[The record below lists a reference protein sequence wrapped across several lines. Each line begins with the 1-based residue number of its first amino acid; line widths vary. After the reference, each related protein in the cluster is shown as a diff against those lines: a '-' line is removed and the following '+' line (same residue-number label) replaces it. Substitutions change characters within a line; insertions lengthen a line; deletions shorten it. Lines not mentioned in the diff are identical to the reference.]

1 MAVLKNTY
9 DVVVVKGAK
18 TKIVDA
24 VDCTGDT
31 CLVDGIVATL
41 TVKFPGISSV
51 HTYVKVDDG
60 TLNSATGGNVESR
73 TYKTDETSMA
83 VLKNTYD
90 VVVVKGA
97 KTKIVDAV
105 DCTGDTCTVDNI
117 VATLTVN
124 FPGFSSVHVYVKTD
138 DGIADS
144 AKGGGVDNR
153 TYQNNSTS
161 LVVLKNT
168 YDVVVVTNAMTKI
181 IDAVNC
187 YGDTCQKSV
196 ALVKLLNSTGNGL
209 SGGTASYYD
218 GSWHA
223 AGTTN
228 SSGMV
233 MAGIDGAPGN
243 FLFSMDYAFTHN
255 EKWQNIATN
264 SVVQFQTK
272 NVVMQLK
279 DSAGN
284 LIPDSGGKGDIRYY
298 TGAWHPFASG
308 TTSGGQANME
318 LLPANILFG
327 ITHQFVYNEKWQNT
341 GTSSTVVFQT
351 KNVVVQLK
359 DSAGNLIPD
368 TGGTGVVKYYTGA
381 WHPFA
386 SSTTSGGQANMELL
400 PANILFNI
408 THQFVYNEK
417 WQNTGSTPTV
427 VFQTKNVVVQL
438 QDHAGAVL
446 DTGTVKYYTGAWH
459 DFGATSGGQVSM
471 ELLPANILFR
481 MDYAFTHN
489 EKWQGVGT
497 TPTVVFQA
505 GQVHSNSGNC
515 TQYYTGSWHAFTQ
528 DMELLPGSILF
539 HFNDEFSETWYTI
552 TAAITNN
559 IH

>member
-1 MAVLKNTY
+1 
-9 DVVVVKGAK
+9 
-18 TKIVDA
+18 
-24 VDCTGDT
+24 
-31 CLVDGIVATL
+31 
-41 TVKFPGISSV
+41 
-51 HTYVKVDDG
+51 
-60 TLNSATGGNVESR
+60 
-73 TYKTDETSMA
+73 MA